1 MTNCLYDTNSVLSQ
15 KILFM
20 PFNCKIFQNKMHTK
34 MALKRA
40 NDHYQKRLYF
50 RDSNFLG
57 PYTTFEQLHSNLE
70 ALKSL
75 VFFCIFSK
83 ALANSFDQRLT
94 P

>member
-1 MTNCLYDTNSVLSQ
+1 
-15 KILFM
+15 
-20 PFNCKIFQNKMHTK
+20 

-57 PYTTFEQLHSNLE
+57 PYTTFEQLHSNLK

-75 VFFCIFSK
+75 VFFLYISK

>member
-1 MTNCLYDTNSVLSQ
+1 
-15 KILFM
+15 
-20 PFNCKIFQNKMHTK
+20 

-50 RDSNFLG
+50 RDSNFLWAV
-57 PYTTFEQLHSNLE
+57 YTTFEQLHSNLE

-75 VFFCIFSK
+75 VFFFDISK